1 MTTTPD
7 SQRSGCP
14 VHAAPAPQC
23 PAGPDARK
31 TRRPQDVLTPAY
43 EVDRDAKGERWTI
56 RSFALARTILRDAE
70 ATEQVGFGAELT
82 RAGKRRRPVLHMDGA
97 EHKEYRTAIARFF
110 TPHTVGSDYRE
121 LMEGL
126 SDKLIDEFRVRG
138 ETDLSALSMELAVA
152 VAAQVVGL
160 TNSSSPGMGK
170 RLNDFFSGTPSTFSW
185 RPDRFVGYVKMQ
197 GAVLNFL
204 VKDVRPAIRARRKQP
219 QEDVI
224 SYLLS
229 KGYSDTEILIE
240 CISYGTAGMA
250 TTREFITMAAWHLL
264 ENEALRKRYLAAEE
278 AERKVILHEILR
290 LEPVLRRLTRRIT
303 KPLALNHEGET
314 LNISEGATVSFEI
327 NAANVDVQAVGDAP
341 LTLCPERTLVRG
353 VQGGVLSFGD
363 GHHRCP
369 GAYLAIQESD
379 IFLTRLLALP
389 LRADGPPHLSYNEL
403 TTGYEL
409 EAFMIRIA

>member
-1 MTTTPD
+1 MT
-7 SQRSGCP
+7 SNAQ
-14 VHAAPAPQC
+14 PQC

-31 TRRPQDVLTPAY
+31 TRRPRDSLTPAY
-43 EVDRDAKGERWTI
+43 EISRDGVGQRWII
-56 RSFALARTILRDAE
+56 RSFALARAILRDAE
-70 ATEQVGFGAELT
+70 VTEQAGFGAELT
-82 RAGKRRRPVLHMDGA
+82 REGKRRRPVLHIDGA
-97 EHKEYRTAIARFF
+97 EHKAYRTAIARFF
-110 TPHTVGSDYRE
+110 TPQTVGHDYRE

-126 SDKLIDEFRVRG
+126 SDKLLAEFKAQG
-138 ETDLSALSMELAVA
+138 QTDLSALSMELAVA

-160 TNSSSPGMGK
+160 TNSSSPGMGQ

-185 RPDRFVGYVKMQ
+185 RPDRFVDYMKMQ
-197 GAVLNFL
+197 SAVLNFL

-219 QEDVI
+219 QDDVI

-229 KGYSDTEILIE
+229 KNYTDTEILIE

-264 ENEALRKRYLAAEE
+264 EDDALRKRYLAAEE
-278 AERKVILHEILR
+278 DERKLILHEILR

-303 KPLALNHEGET
+303 KPITLVHDGET
-314 LNISEGATVSFEI
+314 LNISEGAIVSFEI
-327 NAANVDVQAVGDAP
+327 TAANVDAEAVGEEP
-341 LTLCPERTLVRG
+341 LTLCPDRTHARG

-389 LRADGPPHLSYNEL
+389 LRADAPPRVTYNEL

-409 EAFMIRIA
+409 EAFMIHMA